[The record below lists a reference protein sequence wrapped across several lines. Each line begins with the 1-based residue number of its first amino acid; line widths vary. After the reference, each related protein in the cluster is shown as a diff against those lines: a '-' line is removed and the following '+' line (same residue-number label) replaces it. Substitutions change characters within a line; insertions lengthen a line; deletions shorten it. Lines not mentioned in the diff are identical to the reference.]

1 MRSTR
6 VGPEARDRVLG
17 HVAIAAE
24 ELQAGIGHAAE
35 DFGGVQLE
43 RAYGLGCEFVA
54 FVGGDAGVQE
64 GLGGGD
70 VGRALRQREAR
81 VLDLGTVG
89 QLWRLYSESP
99 DYKALAE
106 ITRKQY
112 AEYWGR
118 LAKVWER
125 GVVRNIKP
133 ADVNKYLRVY
143 RKDVG
148 ALANREVALLSN
160 LFNLA
165 VETGEIDRN
174 PCKEVQRNKERPRT
188 RLVEAHELE
197 AFVDWAMHQ
206 GRPYRS

>member
-1 MRSTR
+1 M
-6 VGPEARDRVLG
+6 
-17 HVAIAAE
+17 
-24 ELQAGIGHAAE
+24 
-35 DFGGVQLE
+35 
-43 RAYGLGCEFVA
+43 
-54 FVGGDAGVQE
+54 
-64 GLGGGD
+64 
-70 VGRALRQREAR
+70 
-81 VLDLGTVG
+81 G

-133 ADVNKYLRVY
+133 ADVNKYLRVD
-143 RKDVG
+143 RKDAG